1 MIKECSS
8 LDYLQSFN
16 EGRAKCSAV
25 QSLKRKAGAGE
36 PPTPLADE
44 FEYVLA
50 HWAVGG
56 LWAKGRT

>member
-8 LDYLQSFN
+8 LDHLQSFN
-16 EGRAKCSAV
+16 EGRAKAQ